1 MTKHPSDERE
11 GRRALVHEQSW
22 PSCNYGQESATNPIE
37 HLLDPVEPK
46 VSRQL
51 YQRRAGGGSRNRHY
65 SIFLLL
71 GSRRAPSNSSKK
83 VGDCE
88 LAGSRRATSA
98 VSKWTSGVFEQTCV
112 ALRIG
117 CDDDVKQAIA
127 KKIIELAPGERSP
140 DQLCERA
147 LEDIRQPL
155 QAAYRA

>member
-1 MTKHPSDERE
+1 LPGAAPLAPYRHSPVNLFCEI
-11 GRRALVHEQSW
+11 LVYLTVISIDLCPNH
-22 PSCNYGQESATNPIE
+22 SCIN
-37 HLLDPVEPK
+37 
-46 VSRQL
+46 
-51 YQRRAGGGSRNRHY
+51 
-65 SIFLLL
+65 
-71 GSRRAPSNSSKK
+71 SKK